1 MKSCSCGHAID
12 HTLVTAKTR
21 YDKRGLF
28 MLSMGFSAKPLEV
41 VYVCQRCGEDID
53 SSTEEIVIEK
63 FRYNS
68 DIIK

>member
-1 MKSCSCGHAID
+1 MKNCSCGHTID
-12 HTLVTAKTR
+12 HSLVTPKTR

-41 VYVCQRCGEDID
+41 IYVCQKCGEEID
-53 SSTEEIVIEK
+53 SSTDETVIEK
-63 FRYNS
+63 LRYNS

>member
-1 MKSCSCGHAID
+1 MKTCSCGHTINN
-12 HTLVTAKTR
+12 TFVTAKTR

-41 VYVCQRCGEDID
+41 IYVCQKCGEKID
-53 SSTEEIVIEK
+53 SSTDETVIEK